1 MIVTLEVNNNIE
13 NEFFSFLKLL
23 NDKVKVLEQIEGI
36 SKNEDDY
43 KLYLERKNEEEFEFD
58 EVKRILNEN

>member
-1 MIVTLEVNNNIE
+1 
-13 NEFFSFLKLL
+13 LL